1 MERTCDTAALNALI
15 HLPIESG
22 SLPAAESPTCGM
34 VVLASSLSWLQ
45 IVLRSGWNW
54 AEAGRIAAL
63 VAVTR
68 TLRP

>member
-1 MERTCDTAALNALI
+1 
-15 HLPIESG
+15 
-22 SLPAAESPTCGM
+22 M